1 METESNWRYL
11 KIIIYLIVLIQSRM
25 MERQNIQTDLW
36 CNEHISSIKDYDYR
50 DVFLGNKNM
59 KSILFNIV

>member
-36 CNEHISSIKDYDYR
+36 CNEPISSIKDYDYR